1 VAVGNIIAVATRYRA
16 SAAQNEATAMTR
28 FRIAAPMLALCTV
41 ACLALLPLAGCQ
53 SYKDGA
59 ARTAGQVTD
68 DVTIE
73 TSVRARLVGDSRVK
87 ARRISIEV
95 YKGTVTL
102 YGRVPDDATRAIVL
116 ETVRMTRGVTAVEDR
131 LTLVPE

>member
-1 VAVGNIIAVATRYRA
+1 MN
-16 SAAQNEATAMTR
+16 R
-28 FRIAAPMLALCTV
+28 FRLFAPVLTLCTIV
-41 ACLALLPLAGCQ
+41 CLALTPLAGCQ

-59 ARTAGQVTD
+59 SRTAGQVTD

-73 TSVRARLVGDSRVK
+73 TSVRTRLIADSRVK
-87 ARRISIEV
+87 ARRIEIEV

-102 YGRVPDDATRAIVL
+102 FGRVPDDATRAIVL
-116 ETVRMTRGVTAVEDR
+116 ETARSTRGVIAVEDR

>member
-1 VAVGNIIAVATRYRA
+1 MI
-16 SAAQNEATAMTR
+16 R
-28 FRIAAPMLALCTV
+28 FRFSAPVLTICIA
-41 ACLALLPLAGCQ
+41 ACLALTPLAGCQ

-59 ARTAGQVTD
+59 SRTAGQVTD

-73 TSVRARLVGDSRVK
+73 TSVRTRLVADSRVK

-95 YKGTVTL
+95 YKGAVTL
-102 YGRVPDDATRAIVL
+102 YGRVPDEATRAIVL
-116 ETVRMTRGVTAVEDR
+116 ETARSTRGVTAVEDR